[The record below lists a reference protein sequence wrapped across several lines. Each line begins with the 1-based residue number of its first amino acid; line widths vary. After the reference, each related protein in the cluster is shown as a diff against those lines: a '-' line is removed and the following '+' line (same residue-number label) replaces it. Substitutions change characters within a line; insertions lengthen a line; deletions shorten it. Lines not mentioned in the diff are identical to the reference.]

1 MHLQEFLPDEAHSGA
16 PQQLMVL
23 LHGAGGQPDD
33 LGALVITLRQYWPA
47 AAIVVPEAPQ
57 PFDADDADPESRQWF
72 SGRGMREEDLAARVA
87 EALPP
92 LMTAVRQAQQRLGVT
107 GAQTALIGLDQGA
120 IMALEAS
127 ALDHALAGRVVA
139 FSGRFATLPQHA
151 APATTLHLLHGGTDP
166 VIDVR
171 HAQAAFARLKE
182 IDADAT
188 LDIAWEAGHEL
199 DAELLAC
206 AIDLLQS
213 YVPQRLWREALSTK
227 F

>member
-1 MHLQEFLPDEAHSGA
+1 MECQEFLPDEAQAGR

-23 LHGAGGQPDD
+23 LHGAGGHPDD
-33 LGALVITLRQYWPA
+33 LGALVITLRQHWPA
-47 AAIVVPEAPQ
+47 AAIIVPEAPQ

-72 SGRGMREEDLAARVA
+72 SGRAMREQDLAARVA

-92 LMTAVRQAQQRLGVT
+92 LLADVQNAQRRLALT

-127 ALDHALAGRVVA
+127 AREPSLAGRVVA
-139 FSGRFATLPQHA
+139 FSGRYATLPQRA
-151 APATTLHLLHGGTDP
+151 APATTLHLLHGGADP
-166 VIDVR
+166 VIEVR

-199 DAELLAC
+199 NADLLAC

-213 YVPQRLWREALSTK
+213 YVPQRLWREAMSTK

>member
-1 MHLQEFLPDEAHSGA
+1 MECQEFLPDEAQAGG

-23 LHGAGGQPDD
+23 LHGAGGHPDD
-33 LGALVITLRQYWPA
+33 LGALVITLRQHWPA
-47 AAIVVPEAPQ
+47 AAIIVPEAPQ

-72 SGRGMREEDLAARVA
+72 SGRAMREQDLAARVA

-92 LMTAVRQAQQRLGVT
+92 LLAEVQQAQRRLGLT

-127 ALDHALAGRVVA
+127 AREPSLAGRVVA
-139 FSGRFATLPQHA
+139 FSGRYATLPQRA
-151 APATTLHLLHGGTDP
+151 APATTLHLLHGGADP
-166 VIDVR
+166 VIEVR

-199 DAELLAC
+199 NADLLAC

-213 YVPQRLWREALSTK
+213 YVPQQLWREAMSKK